1 MNSPKDSLKVKVTA
15 DAAKNVVVPS
25 KNNPEWGHIRVV
37 QERIIVDDRGFARKK
52 PVSALIPGLIGDL
65 KAFNWKADQEV
76 KGTIIFKEQL
86 VPFNPKDPD
95 RDYKVAGKTG
105 VVCCIDGQP
114 IYRKTFYN
122 ADPDAKDVHILDDHG
137 NPVSHNNGDAIR
149 AAYAE
154 LAEKEKQSTES
165 LDKM

>member
-1 MNSPKDSLKVKVTA
+1 MNKEADYTVVVTA

-25 KNNPEWGHIRVV
+25 KNNPEWGHIRVI
-37 QERIIVDDRGFARKK
+37 QDRIIVDDRGFARKK
-52 PVSALIPGLIGDL
+52 GVSALIPGLITDL
-65 KAFNWKADQEV
+65 KSFNWKADQKI
-76 KGTIIFKEQL
+76 KGTVIFKEQL
-86 VPFNPKDPD
+86 EPFNPKDPD

-114 IYRKTFYN
+114 IYRKTFYYTN
-122 ADPDAKDVHILDDHG
+122 SDAKDVHILDEHG

-154 LAEKEKQSTES
+154 LAEKEKQIPGGLE
-165 LDKM
+165 KM